1 MLVEVA
7 LLAVFLALGLALQRR
22 DASDVLRERAWAAYW
37 WTVTPTLVFTSFS
50 TVEVDRELGLALAAA
65 VLASWLVIA
74 LGYAYAQAVARERDE
89 RGALALG
96 AGFPNTGFVGYPL
109 AQLALGN
116 DGLALMV
123 LYDRLGW
130 LVPSTAISTAIARL
144 HGRRDAAGRASAR
157 RRLRL
162 VLVNPPLVAAV
173 AAVALR
179 AAGVD
184 VAGAVEPLGRAAS
197 AVVGPAGF
205 FLLGLVL
212 PLEPPAHDLPE
223 LRKAGGV
230 LAIRFGAAPLVL
242 LGCGAALGTDLP
254 AAFLLGAAMPCAFHL
269 LVLARVFD
277 VRPQLV
283 RLLVVGSTVPAV
295 VAVVAASAFVG
306 R

>member
-1 MLVEVA
+1 MLLDVA
-7 LLAVFLALGLALQRR
+7 GLAVFFALGLALQRR
-22 DASDVLRERAWAAYW
+22 RGSESLRGRAWAAYW

-50 TVEVDRELGLALAAA
+50 TVDVDHELGLALAAA
-65 VLASWLVIA
+65 VLASWLVIG
-74 LGYAYAQAVARERDE
+74 LGYAYAHAVACERDE

-109 AQLALGN
+109 AQLSLGN
-116 DGLALMV
+116 EGLALMV

-130 LVPSTAISTAIARL
+130 LVPSTAVSTAIARL
-144 HGRRDAAGRASAR
+144 HGRRDGARRASAL
-157 RRLRL
+157 RRLRF
-162 VLVNPPLVAAV
+162 VVVNPPLLAAV

-184 VAGAVEPLGRAAS
+184 ATAAAEPLGQVAAE
-197 AVVGPAGF
+197 VVGPAGF

-223 LRKAGGV
+223 LRKAAGV
-230 LAIRFGAAPLVL
+230 LAIRFAAGPLVL
-242 LGCGAALGTDLP
+242 LGCAAVLGTAVP
-254 AAFLLGAAMPCAFHL
+254 TAFLLGAAMPCAFHL

-283 RLLVVGSTVPAV
+283 RLLVVSSTVPAV
-295 VAVVAASAFVG
+295 AAVVAASAFVG
-306 R
+306 P